1 MKRERFIGE
10 QRQRREDMRG
20 REEESYRQ
28 KGKKR
33 IEGEEGGGERMVFFS
48 PRIKDFDILFMGFF
62 TDEIIKE

>member
-1 MKRERFIGE
+1 
-10 QRQRREDMRG
+10 MRG

-33 IEGEEGGGERMVFFS
+33 IEGEEGGGERRGFF
-48 PRIKDFDILFMGFF
+48 PPKIKDFDIFFMEFF